1 MLYGG
6 ILEQLP
12 TQNHGVF
19 TPFVLR
25 SPLRSGVGEDDLQR
39 LIARGIAKGLI
50 GAHDISEHEAV
61 GDELL
66 GQELA
71 GHDGLEQ
78 ELCGDGIDEPGGD
91 GDVL

>member
-50 GAHDISEHEAV
+50 GAHDIS
-61 GDELL
+61 
-66 GQELA
+66 
-71 GHDGLEQ
+71 
-78 ELCGDGIDEPGGD
+78 
-91 GDVL
+91 